1 MQTRPS
7 LFGGSVLR
15 AWRRNARVWGGCVE
29 GGRARHVGLMGMSMW
44 PMAAV
49 QAVDFVVLV
58 GRHLTLLHRP
68 VMTKRRCDSRAV
80 RTNACPLSTSG
91 R

>member
-1 MQTRPS
+1 M
-7 LFGGSVLR
+7 
-15 AWRRNARVWGGCVE
+15 
-29 GGRARHVGLMGMSMW
+29 MGISMW